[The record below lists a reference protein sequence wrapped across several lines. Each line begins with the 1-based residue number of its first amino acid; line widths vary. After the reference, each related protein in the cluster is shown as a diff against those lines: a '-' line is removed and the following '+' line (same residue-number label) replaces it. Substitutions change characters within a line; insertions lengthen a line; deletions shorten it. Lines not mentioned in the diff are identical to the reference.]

1 MSGGRRSCDRC
12 QDAICRLLPAPTS
25 PGKKT
30 ETNLLRQFFLMPDGA
45 FDLELLPAV
54 VLLDV
59 QRCEQNPDYGRDAV
73 AEA

>member
-1 MSGGRRSCDRC
+1 M
-12 QDAICRLLPAPTS
+12 L
-25 PGKKT
+25 
-30 ETNLLRQFFLMPDGA
+30 DGA